1 MEVINAH
8 PELSIAAKFISK
20 AKFDVKLR
28 NNAEPFTVFI
38 PNNDAFKNLEAT
50 IDSMPIEGKYGIAEI
65 IGRHTVAGH
74 GRIMS
79 TKLNER
85 NGWMITI
92 DNYLN
97 ICWRWIFVATS
108 IFSLHQ
114 KNSAKQLERASTNTF
129 FPVFFLRRN

>member
-50 IDSMPIEGKYGIAEI
+50 IDNMPIEGKYGIAEI
-65 IGRHTVAGH
+65 IGRHTVTGH
-74 GRIMS
+74 GRVMS
-79 TKLNER
+79 TKLKKK
-85 NGWMITI
+85 WMD
-92 DNYLN
+92 DN
-97 ICWRWIFVATS
+97 R
-108 IFSLHQ
+108 
-114 KNSAKQLERASTNTF
+114 
-129 FPVFFLRRN
+129 